1 MTTGF
6 ATTTEPVTVTTTTHR
21 ARSRTIERRIETE
34 YARDRLAK
42 ALHEVVLDSVAFGP
56 CDLPTR
62 GDREWIRSAIA
73 MPIQEATDAA
83 LRVLA
88 RRLTV
93 AMDNAPDGL
102 LDRLD
107 VSHGGQEFGWE

>member
-1 MTTGF
+1 MMTTTGI
-6 ATTTEPVTVTTTTHR
+6 VTTRSAGH

-34 YARDRLAK
+34 YARDRVAK
-42 ALHEVVLDSVAFGP
+42 ALHEVVLDSVGFGP

-62 GDREWIRSAIA
+62 DDREWIRGAIA

-88 RRLTV
+88 RRLTQ
-93 AMDNAPDGL
+93 ALDRAPDGL

-107 VSHGGQEFGWE
+107 ASHR